1 MEELNKQKSLV
12 ESLKGQLSDKD
23 QLINNREANNK
34 NLLEDM
40 EHLKVELEY
49 VADGGERCSL
59 VH

>member
-49 VADGGERCSL
+49 IVGGGERYLL

>member
-40 EHLKVELEY
+40 EHLQVELEY
-49 VADGGERCSL
+49 VADGGKRCSL

>member
-49 VADGGERCSL
+49 IVGGG
-59 VH
+59 

>member
-49 VADGGERCSL
+49 VADGGKRCSL

>member
-49 VADGGERCSL
+49 IVGGGERCLL

>member
-49 VADGGERCSL
+49 VVGGVQRCLL

>member
-49 VADGGERCSL
+49 VVDGGKRCSL

>member
-49 VADGGERCSL
+49 VADGGKRCLL